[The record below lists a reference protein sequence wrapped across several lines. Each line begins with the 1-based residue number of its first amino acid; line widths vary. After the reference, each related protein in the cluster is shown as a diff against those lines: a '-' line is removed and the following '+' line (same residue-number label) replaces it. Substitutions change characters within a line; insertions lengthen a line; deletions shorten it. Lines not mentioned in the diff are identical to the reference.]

1 MIWTKKYAPTSSKE
15 LVGDIK
21 AIMQLQD
28 FIENYR
34 NQKKKALLI
43 YGPTGSGKTEAVY
56 ALAREKDLEIVELN
70 ASDIR
75 KKDYILEIIGNAIS
89 QGSLFGNSKIILIDE
104 IDGLSGMKDRGG
116 AAALASLIAKS
127 SFPIIMT
134 ANDPWQKKLSGLR
147 KKSKTLEFAALSYLE
162 ISRVLRRI
170 ADGESIS
177 VSEEV
182 IKGIA
187 NRAGG
192 DIRSAINDFQ
202 LIAFDREEVLKEH
215 LEEIGERSKEEEIYD
230 LLRVIFKSKD
240 QGLILQTFDKTN
252 LKFDEIA
259 IWIEENLP
267 KEYSGIELKD
277 AFDNFSKADVF
288 KGRIIRRQHWR
299 FLVYQKYFM
308 SVGVAIA
315 KRESKKGFVNYE
327 QSKRILKMWMAK
339 MKYGKKKSI
348 CEKISEKC
356 HVSSKKSIREVFPYS
371 HLFLQQEKDYLDLSD
386 EEIDWLH

>member
-1 MIWTKKYAPTSSKE
+1 MIGTNKYAPQTSKD
-15 LVGDIK
+15 LVGDIRG
-21 AIMQLQD
+21 ISQLQD
-28 FIENYR
+28 FIDNYR

-56 ALAREKDLEIVELN
+56 SFAREKDLEIVELN

-104 IDGLSGMKDRGG
+104 IDGMSGMKDRGG
-116 AAALASLIAKS
+116 AAALASLISKS

-134 ANDPWQKKLSGLR
+134 ANNPWQKKLSGLR
-147 KKSKTLEFAALSYLE
+147 KKSKTLEFAALNYLE
-162 ISRVLRRI
+162 ITKVLRRI
-170 ADGESIS
+170 ADEETIS
-177 VSEEV
+177 VTED
-182 IKGIA
+182 ILKGIA
-187 NRAGG
+187 TRSGG
-192 DIRSAINDFQ
+192 DLRSAINDFQ
-202 LIAFDREEVLKEH
+202 LIAFDRKEVLKEH
-215 LEEIGERSKEEEIYD
+215 LEEIGERGKEEEIHD
-230 LLRVIFKSKD
+230 LLRVIFKSTD
-240 QGLILQTFDKTN
+240 AELILRTFDKTN
-252 LKFDEIA
+252 LNFDEIK

-267 KEYSGIELKD
+267 KEYKGVELKD
-277 AFDNFSKADVF
+277 AFDSFSKADVF

-356 HVSSKKSIREVFPYS
+356 HVSSKKSIRDIFPYAQ
-371 HLFLQQEKDYLDLSD
+371 LFLKQERDYLDLS
-386 EEIDWLH
+386 EEEQEWLH